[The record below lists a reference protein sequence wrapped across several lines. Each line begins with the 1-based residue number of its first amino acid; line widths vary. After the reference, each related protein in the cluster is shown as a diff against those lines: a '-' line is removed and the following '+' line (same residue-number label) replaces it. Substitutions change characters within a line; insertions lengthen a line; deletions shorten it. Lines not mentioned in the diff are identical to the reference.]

1 MSGGL
6 SKLFAR
12 LPKAHAFGV
21 LITFAVLASIGY
33 APVLG
38 SWFLADDYT
47 IINKVSLPGGAANW
61 EQVLSDFQGPWMGNE
76 QGWFYRPLSTLLFTL
91 DYFLHGTAPF
101 GYHLTNLALHIGV
114 SFFVFLTALDLI
126 EGDRKHE
133 FAFASGAIFA
143 VHPIH
148 PDAVTWIAGRIDVAC
163 GMFYFLAL
171 FLFLRWL
178 RTEQRI
184 YLILALTSFALS
196 LMSKEMALALPAV
209 LFICALFLK
218 QRLVDAIVSVVPFGL
233 VLGGYL
239 LFRFYYIDIG
249 LQNKFQGINKFV
261 LLPGLVYETLQS
273 FVPINLL
280 LLPPGWSQLIYYAL
294 PLILVPLVGIYL
306 LVKNDRSSLF
316 FLLFLLVLYA
326 VSLAPVFPTLVP
338 DPSLA
343 RARYLYIPSAFLSMF
358 IAYAMWSV
366 APRRRMWSW
375 ATTLAVCGAFLAV
388 LIVNNNV
395 WARASEMSQSL
406 QESRKVPTYLPYKY
420 KGVPVLL
427 GPGQVRN
434 AHGPPFSAH
443 TDPPKHSL
451 LDKQPQ
457 PPAETHPN
465 TPPGRDWE

>member
-1 MSGGL
+1 LGAGPKRLSGALDG
-6 SKLFAR
+6 KR
-12 LPKAHAFGV
+12 TRV
-21 LITFAVLASIGY
+21 
-33 APVLG
+33 
-38 SWFLADDYT
+38 
-47 IINKVSLPGGAANW
+47 
-61 EQVLSDFQGPWMGNE
+61 VLSAPQHAIVCPRLFLTR
-76 QGWFYRPLSTLLFTL
+76 YRSVRVPS
-91 DYFLHGTAPF
+91 HQSRP
-101 GYHLTNLALHIGV
+101 NIGV

-148 PDAVTWIAGRIDVAC
+148 PDAVTWIAGRINVAC

-196 LMSKEMALALPAV
+196 LMSKEMALALPTV
-209 LFICALFLK
+209 LFICALFRK

-294 PLILVPLVGIYL
+294 LLILVPLVGIYL

-343 RARYLYIPSAFLSMF
+343 RARYLYIPSAFLSMS

-406 QESRKVPTYLPYKY
+406 QESRKVPKYLPYKY

-465 TPPGRDWE
+465 TPPRRDWE